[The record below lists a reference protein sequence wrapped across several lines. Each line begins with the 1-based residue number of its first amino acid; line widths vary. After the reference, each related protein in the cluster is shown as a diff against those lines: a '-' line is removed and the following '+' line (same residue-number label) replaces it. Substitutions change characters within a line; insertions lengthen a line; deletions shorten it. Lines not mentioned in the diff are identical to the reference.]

1 MLVALLF
8 AGCSK
13 EKSQVLFLAE
23 SEAPAG
29 QDAKTQ
35 LCDERFILWEVD
47 DEISFRSLDEDDTVR
62 ARFKLVSTDGSKTKA
77 VFESYR
83 DLSVKTYNS
92 NTQYLA
98 LYPYSENNI
107 LGSGDPASSGSS
119 VFIDIP
125 AEQPY
130 VGDETFGRTAM
141 PMVAYGGTYSDT
153 SGPYTRLLFHNLAGI
168 VRIQMNNATGEDVQL
183 QTITFTSDQGLAGKF
198 EVVNPHK
205 HDPYLR
211 KASGTSNTLTI
222 SFAGTP
228 FTLGS
233 DLKTFYIP
241 LPAQNVGNNE
251 IVYNIKM
258 TVTTTDGK
266 SMDVNFTAPIRRN
279 GLTKMP
285 ALNIT
290 EWARNGATVSLAGN
304 GTIDRPF
311 LIYTWQDLVKVRN
324 AFNNAGSINGVNLS
338 TALPSDLNFRIM
350 RNDIVL
356 QSEYEID
363 GQKVEG
369 WTGQG
374 IAFKGVMTYGANQ
387 SVADPGIAN
396 NTDVP
401 LFLSIASGSSVIGI
415 PVRGTSTQSFQGT
428 DAFFS
433 PFCTTNEGTIS
444 NCRVSNSARFVM
456 NTDGIGTVG
465 LAGLCVTNNGTIE
478 NCGCGG
484 TLKAPNVAGI
494 CYTNQ
499 GTIKGCYASSPMKV
513 FVTESNIDKSSSYAA
528 GICFDNQGT
537 IEGCYFAAN
546 SSHLIS
552 ASWGGIA
559 YNNSANITNCYIAS
573 SGVMY
578 STTSV
583 GGVVH
588 TMTGGTLD
596 YCRNESDVM
605 NVTAGVN
612 GLGGIVNTL
621 SDGVVRNCIRHSL
634 SGSFTCAAGP
644 KGGFV
649 ATMTGTPEV
658 YNCAFYGDMSLS
670 TATKCGAFVGD
681 MQGGT
686 IKNCYGIQSAIG
698 DAIPFYGDRAASGTT
713 IDYCYSNATSDGI
726 TPVTDYSTLH
736 TTLNTTRSSLPALSS
751 PAKYYTWAAGTSTV
765 PPTLATSKK

>member
-35 LCDERFILWEVD
+35 LRDERFILWEEG
-47 DEISFRSLDEDDTVR
+47 DEISFRSLDENDAVR
-62 ARFKLVSTDGSKTKA
+62 ARFKLVSTDSSTKA

-83 DLSVKTYNS
+83 DLSEKNYNS

-98 LYPYSENNI
+98 LYPYSKNNI
-107 LGSGDPASSGSS
+107 LGSGNPVSG

-141 PMVAYGGTYSDT
+141 PMVAYGGTYSET

-183 QTITFTSDQGLAGKF
+183 QTITFSSDQGLAGKF
-198 EVVNPHK
+198 EVVNPDK
-205 HDPYLR
+205 HDPYLK

-222 SFAGTP
+222 SFAGTR

-241 LPAQNVGNNE
+241 LPAQNVGN

-266 SMDVNFTAPIRRN
+266 SMNVNFTAPIRRN

-338 TALPSDLNFRIM
+338 TASPSDLNFRIM

-374 IAFKGVMTYGANQ
+374 IAFRGVMTYGANQ

-415 PVRGTSTQSFQGT
+415 PVRGTSTQSFQGIG
-428 DAFFS
+428 AFFS

-528 GICFDNQGT
+528 GICFNNQGT

-559 YNNSANITNCYIAS
+559 YNNSATITNCYIAS

-621 SDGVVRNCIRHSL
+621 SGGVVRNCIRHS

-698 DAIPFYGDRAASGTT
+698 DAIPFYGDRDASVTT
-713 IDYCYSNATSDGI
+713 IDSCYSNATSVGI
-726 TPVTDYSTLH
+726 TTVTDYSGLD
-736 TTLNTTRSSLPALSS
+736 TTLNGNITSLRLSS
-751 PAKYYTWAAGTSTV
+751 CHTWVAGTSTV

>member
-35 LCDERFILWEVD
+35 LEGERYILWEEKD
-47 DEISFRSLDEDDTVR
+47 DISFRSLDENDTIR
-62 ARFKLVSTDGSKTKA
+62 ARFILVSTDGNTKA
-77 VFESYR
+77 IFESYR
-83 DLSVKTYNS
+83 SLSEKKYNS
-92 NTQYLA
+92 NSQYIA
-98 LYPYSENNI
+98 LYPYSQNNI
-107 LGSGDPASSGSS
+107 LGSGDPANGGSA

-125 AEQPY
+125 AVQQY
-130 VGDETFGRTAM
+130 VGDRTFGRTAM
-141 PMVAYGGTYSDT
+141 PMVAYGGTFDET
-153 SGPYTRLLFHNLAGI
+153 TGPYTRLLFHNLAGI
-168 VRIQMNNATGEDVQL
+168 VRIQMNNVTGEPVQL
-183 QTITFTSDQGLAGKF
+183 QSITFSSNQGLAGKF
-198 EVVNPHK
+198 EVMNPHK
-205 HDPYLR
+205 HDPYL
-211 KASGTSNTLTI
+211 KKTDDGTSDNLTI
-222 SFAGTP
+222 TFGSE
-228 FTLGS
+228 FTL
-233 DLKTFYIP
+233 DAALKTFYIP
-241 LPAQNVGNNE
+241 LPAQIDRNNE
-251 IVYNIKM
+251 IVYEIMM

-266 SMDVNFTAPIRRN
+266 SMDVTFKAPIRRN

-290 EWARNGATVSLAGN
+290 EWTHNGANVSLAGN

-324 AFNNAGSINGVNLS
+324 AFNNAGSINGVNLK
-338 TALPSDLNFRIM
+338 TASPSDLNFRIM

-356 QSEYEID
+356 QSEYEIN

-387 SVADPGIAN
+387 SVDDPGITN

-433 PFCTTNEGTIS
+433 PFCTTNEGTIFY
-444 NCRVSNSARFVM
+444 CRVSNSARFVM

-465 LAGLCVTNNGTIE
+465 LAGLCVTNHGTIE

-528 GICFDNQGT
+528 GICFDNRGT

-559 YNNSANITNCYIAS
+559 YNNSATITNCYIAS

-621 SDGVVRNCIRHSL
+621 SGGVVRNCIRHSL

-681 MQGGT
+681 LQGGT
-686 IKNCYGIQSAIG
+686 IENCYGIQSAIG
-698 DAIPFYGDRAASGTT
+698 DAIPFYGNKSDGTT
-713 IDYCYSNATSDGI
+713 IASCYSNATSADI
-726 TPVTDYSTLH
+726 TTVTDYSTLH
-736 TTLNTTRSSLPALSS
+736 TTLTNNISSLPSLTA
-751 PAKYYTWAAGTSTV
+751 PAKYYTWAAGTTTV